1 MNRSALLVT
10 LAPLEGNE
18 DFDALSSAT
27 NILHVAA
34 VAGFSASKRRK
45 LPPRTGKG
53 GRLQPAPGGEPALGG
68 RPDAGSETRRREKR
82 ILPTRRREGGI
93 LSPGEEE
100 SFKRRNRHMLMARNK
115 AFLPAPRKIKLK
127 NLFRAAHTDNQMIN
141 EHSIHLYTA
150 ELAALSSVSTSV
162 GNNAKN

>member
-1 MNRSALLVT
+1 LNRSALLVT

-27 NILHVAA
+27 NILYVAA
-34 VAGFSASKRRK
+34 VAGLSASKRRN

-53 GRLQPAPGGEPALGG
+53 GRLQPVPGGEPAPGG
-68 RPDAGSETRRREKR
+68 RPGAGSETRRREKEN
-82 ILPTRRREGGI
+82 PPNPAPGRRI

-127 NLFRAAHTDNQMIN
+127 NLFRASHTDNHMIN
-141 EHSIHLYTA
+141 EHSIHYTA

>member
-1 MNRSALLVT
+1 MSLLNRSALLVT

-18 DFDALSSAT
+18 DFDALRSAT
-27 NILHVAA
+27 NILYVAA
-34 VAGFSASKRRK
+34 VAGLSASKRRN

-53 GRLQPAPGGEPALGG
+53 GRLQPAPGGEPAPGG
-68 RPDAGSETRRREKR
+68 RPGAGSETRRREKR

-115 AFLPAPRKIKLK
+115 AFLSAPIERSNLK
-127 NLFRAAHTDNQMIN
+127 TFSGPHTR
-141 EHSIHLYTA
+141 T
-150 ELAALSSVSTSV
+150 T
-162 GNNAKN
+162 K